1 MNIPEEQRKLIKA
14 IEETKDVNKL
24 CEYLNNNYPK
34 NLNADGLDIKSF
46 VVIDNQIC
54 EVATF
59 DHAGDNNFYK
69 RNHIKRYTTH
79 VFKGICLDALEF
91 SGSSDDVFL
100 KYVKRYRTKDEAIAG
115 HDYILKNIVD
125 FLTWRSNINLAV

>member
-1 MNIPEEQRKLIKA
+1 MIKEMLTA
-14 IEETKDVNKL
+14 IKEIKNVNEL
-24 CEYLNNNYPK
+24 CEYLNTNYPK
-34 NLNADGLDIKSF
+34 NLNADGLDIRSF

-59 DHAGDNNFYK
+59 DHVGDNGFYK

-91 SGSSDDVFL
+91 PGLSDDVFL
-100 KYVKRYRTKDEAIAG
+100 KYVKRYRTKDEAMAG
-115 HDYILKNIVD
+115 HDYILKNIVG